1 MVKNPPASA
10 GDTRNVGLIPGLRRA
25 LGEEMATLSSICAWE
40 IPSTEGPGGL
50 QSTVHGVQESDV
62 TEHGHA
68 ATTVCILN
76 INALVLHVGDTF
88 SRSITSP

>member
-1 MVKNPPASA
+1 MQETQEMWVWS
-10 GDTRNVGLIPGLRRA
+10 
-25 LGEEMATLSSICAWE
+25 LGWEELLEKKMATLSSIFAWE
-40 IPSTEGPGGL
+40 IPLTEGPGGL

-68 ATTVCILN
+68 TTTFCILN

-88 SRSITSP
+88 SSSVTSP